1 MDTNTDALRGA
12 LTRWAENH
20 ETATQGWIAHGF
32 AEGLALANRAPAKG
46 FVGLT
51 WLWEDEVRE
60 HIRRGR
66 AAAGD
71 RAIGYLYEEALKAGY
86 QIGRDL
92 IALNE
97 EQAKEQARGER

>member
-12 LTRWAENH
+12 LARWAEGWEH
-20 ETATQGWIAHGF
+20 TPQGWIAHGF
-32 AEGLALANRAPAKG
+32 AEGLALAKRAPAKG

-51 WLWEDEVRE
+51 WLSQDEPRE
-60 HIRRGR
+60 HIRAGR

-71 RAIGYLYEEALKAGY
+71 FAVAYLYEAALKAGY

-97 EQAKEQARGER
+97 EQEKNKRGGE

>member
-1 MDTNTDALRGA
+1 MQTERLRAHLSEWGHAHEDT
-12 LTRWAENH
+12 AE
-20 ETATQGWIAHGF
+20 GWIAHGF
-32 AEGLALANRAPAKG
+32 SEGLALANRAPAKG

-51 WLWEDEVRE
+51 WLWGDEARE

-71 RAIGYLYEEALKAGY
+71 RAIAYLYEEALKAGY

-97 EQAKEQARGER
+97 EQAGGER

>member
-12 LTRWAENH
+12 LARWAENH
-20 ETATQGWIAHGF
+20 ETAPQGWIAHGF
-32 AEGLALANRAPAKG
+32 AEGLALAKRAPAKG

-51 WLWEDEVRE
+51 WLAVPEARE
-60 HIRRGR
+60 HIRAGR

-71 RAIGYLYEEALKAGY
+71 RVLAYLYEEALEAGY
-86 QIGRDL
+86 KIGRDL

-97 EQAKEQARGER
+97 EQAGGE

>member
-1 MDTNTDALRGA
+1 MQTERLRDHLTGWGHAHENT
-12 LTRWAENH
+12 AE
-20 ETATQGWIAHGF
+20 GWIAHGF

-51 WLWEDEVRE
+51 WLWQSDEARE
-60 HIRRGR
+60 HIRAGR

-71 RAIGYLYEEALKAGY
+71 RAIAYLYEEALNAGY
-86 QIGRDL
+86 KIGRDL

-97 EQAKEQARGER
+97 EQARGDK